1 MKRLLACL
9 LALLLCA
16 AMTACGEEPAAP
28 IPEEPA
34 VTTEFDD
41 AINNFLSLY
50 WQASPDAVDDAAPD
64 ALYTHLQKEGY
75 GDKAAVKAYVEQEQ
89 AAIQTNHFGEEIASF
104 SFSLVE
110 HEQYNDENTAT
121 VTQKLSLDYGIDKS
135 TVSAAHT
142 VLLDSVGTTTSGAL
156 IPVDAISVT
165 IVTIDGK
172 HYIVEAFD
180 LINDY
185 AYQQWL
191 D

>member
-16 AMTACGEEPAAP
+16 AMTACGEEPTAP
-28 IPEEPA
+28 APEEPA
-34 VTTEFDD
+34 VTTAFDE
-41 AINNFLSLY
+41 AINTYLSLY
-50 WQASPDAVDDAAPD
+50 WQASPDAVEAAAPE
-64 ALYTHLQKEGY
+64 ALYARLQKEGY

-110 HEQYNDENTAT
+110 HEQYNEENTAT
-121 VTQKLSLDYGIDKS
+121 VCQKLSLDYGIDKAS
-135 TVSAAHT
+135 VSAAYT
-142 VLLDSVGTTTSGAL
+142 ALLDSVGTTKSGVN
-156 IPVDAISVT
+156 IPVDAIGIT
-165 IVTIDGK
+165 IITVDGTN
-172 HYIVEAFD
+172 YIIEAFD